1 MGEERQAADV
11 VVTAKT
17 VVTMDKEYTLH
28 SPGAVAVKGDSI
40 IAVGP
45 KDEIV
50 TAYEAKEQ
58 VDCGKAV
65 VMPGLVNAHGHA
77 PMTLL
82 RGLADDLRLDVWLM
96 GYMMPVERE
105 FVSPHFCWLGTQLA
119 AAEMIRSGTTTFMDM
134 YYYEEAVA
142 DAAAQAGLRAVC
154 AQSVLKFPSPDAMS
168 YEEALERTRDFIVR
182 WKGHSLIVPA
192 IAPHAPY
199 TVTPQLLEDAVSLA
213 LEFDVP
219 MHIHVAETGQEVE
232 DHRQEFGMNPVP
244 WLQKLGVFEAKVT
257 APHSVHVDAS
267 DIRTYA
273 RYNVG
278 VSHNPSSNLKLASG
292 IAPVKEMLEAD
303 VNVGIGTDG
312 AASNNDL
319 DMFEEL
325 RLASLLAKVDTM
337 NPTVVPARTTLEMA
351 TIMGARAMH
360 IEELTGSLEPG
371 KRADLVVV
379 SMQGVRHTPHFSRD
393 VESVYSRLVYAT
405 HAEDVQHV
413 MVNGQWLMRDR
424 QLLTVGVEALKEEAN
439 ELAGEIDDFLAKRE
453 ESVLSKLIAIGG
465 VAQEKTFEVQVKV
478 TTEDL
483 AELEEKL
490 LTEKEVIT
498 VTRGTNRQ
506 QYDTYFLFEDRWG
519 SVLRYREDEVR
530 ALKGDE
536 ITDVIYRLTLTT
548 KAKER
553 EYENSVLLSRSRF
566 DAHATRSLRFYRE
579 YFQPQKEIAVQKNRR
594 RYHIRYG
601 DTDFAVNL
609 DRISEPQGMGS
620 FMEIKSRTWSR
631 QDAERKAALISE
643 LLTFLKVP
651 EEAIVKEEYVQMTE
665 RQSDRA
671 KQQSE

>member
-1 MGEERQAADV
+1 MGEERQAVDV

-17 VVTMDKEYTLH
+17 VITMDEEYTLH
-28 SPGAVAVKGDSI
+28 SPGAVAVSGESI
-40 IAVGP
+40 TAVGP
-45 KDEIV
+45 QDEILA
-50 TAYEAKEQ
+50 AYEAEER
-58 VDCGKAV
+58 VDCGEAV

-182 WKGHSLIVPA
+182 WKGHSLVVPA

-199 TVTPQLLEDAVSLA
+199 TVTAQLLEDAVSLA

-219 MHIHVAETGQEVE
+219 MHVHVAETGQEVE
-232 DHRQEFGMNPVP
+232 DHRQEYGMNPVP
-244 WLQKLGVFEAKVT
+244 WLKGLGVFEAKVT

-273 RYNVG
+273 RYDVG

-292 IAPVKEMLEAD
+292 IAPVKEMLEAG

-360 IEELTGSLEPG
+360 IDDLTGSLEPG

-379 SMQGVRHTPHFSRD
+379 SMEGVRHTPRFSRD

-424 QLLTVGVEALKEEAN
+424 QLLTVGVEALKEEAD

-478 TTEDL
+478 KTEDL
-483 AELEEKL
+483 QELEETL
-490 LTEKEVIT
+490 LTEEEVIT

-579 YFQPQKEIAVQKNRR
+579 YFQPQKELAVQKNRR

-643 LLTFLKVP
+643 LLTFLRVP
-651 EEAIVKEEYVQMTE
+651 EEAIVKEEYVQMAE

-671 KQQSE
+671 KQQSG